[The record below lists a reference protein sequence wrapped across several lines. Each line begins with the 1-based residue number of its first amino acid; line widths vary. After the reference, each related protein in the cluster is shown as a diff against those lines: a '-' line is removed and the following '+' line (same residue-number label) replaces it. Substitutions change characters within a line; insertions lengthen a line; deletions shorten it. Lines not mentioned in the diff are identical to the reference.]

1 MEIVTKVFGYL
12 ALTLFV
18 SFYIVLFI
26 SYKVEKPFMQRI
38 LEGMSFAMGC
48 SIIIYIFMAIFTS
61 LR

>member
-1 MEIVTKVFGYL
+1 MEIVTKTFGYL

-26 SYKVEKPFMQRI
+26 SYKVEKPFMQKI
-38 LEGMSFAMGC
+38 LEGIALATGA
-48 SIIIYIFMAIFTS
+48 SIVVYIFMAIFTS